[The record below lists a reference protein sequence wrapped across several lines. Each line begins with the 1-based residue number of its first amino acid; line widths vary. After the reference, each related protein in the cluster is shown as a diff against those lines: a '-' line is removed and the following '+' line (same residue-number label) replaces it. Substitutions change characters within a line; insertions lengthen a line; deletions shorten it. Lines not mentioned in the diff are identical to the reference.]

1 MEFEHDV
8 RHGESRAV
16 CVGDDKRQQRVAGEH
31 ADACAQGGCGESV
44 YGEFEHHIRVAVA
57 ERLQRSGIGAFL
69 VHHASHGAEGDERRD
84 EVEEDR
90 EDVRQ
95 FRHDAFDDHVH
106 TVALRGQAFAA
117 AADGIGRDGEIVDL
131 LLGEGYLPF
140 GFGYLAFGFGLL
152 RVEFGEFALVFRFG
166 LVDVPLALD
175 KLRDAVCDLL
185 ASLRHRFAELVL
197 FFGYLFGCLCEI
209 VRIAPIRL
217 RALVEP
223 RYGVLVLL
231 QSRIVGVQL
240 SVVFGAGF
248 VVLVDRHVVF
258 AAYLFVEFAGDAG
271 LFPFAERRADFVEHG
286 FACFELFSRRVQLRF
301 AVRQLVP

>member
-1 MEFEHDV
+1 MRLSIF
-8 RHGESRAV
+8 SSA
-16 CVGDDKRQQRVAGEH
+16 RVICRSASDILRSASGF
-31 ADACAQGGCGESV
+31 CALNS
-44 YGEFEHHIRVAVA
+44 
-57 ERLQRSGIGAFL
+57 
-69 VHHASHGAEGDERRD
+69 AS
-84 EVEEDR
+84 
-90 EDVRQ
+90 
-95 FRHDAFDDHVH
+95 
-106 TVALRGQAFAA
+106 L
-117 AADGIGRDGEIVDL
+117 
-131 LLGEGYLPF
+131 
-140 GFGYLAFGFGLL
+140 
-152 RVEFGEFALVFRFG
+152 LVFRFG

-185 ASLRHRFAELVL
+185 AGLRHRFAELVL

-240 SVVFGAGF
+240 SVVFDAGF

-258 AAYLFVEFAGDAG
+258 AAYLFVDFAGDAG

-286 FACFELFSRRVQLRF
+286 LLVSSCSRAASSCVLPFASWFHESESWFC
-301 AVRQLVP
+301 P

>member
-1 MEFEHDV
+1 MRLSIF
-8 RHGESRAV
+8 SSA
-16 CVGDDKRQQRVAGEH
+16 RVICRSASDILRSASGF
-31 ADACAQGGCGESV
+31 CALNSASLLWYSV
-44 YGEFEHHIRVAVA
+44 
-57 ERLQRSGIGAFL
+57 S
-69 VHHASHGAEGDERRD
+69 
-84 EVEEDR
+84 
-90 EDVRQ
+90 
-95 FRHDAFDDHVH
+95 
-106 TVALRGQAFAA
+106 ALF
-117 AADGIGRDGEIVDL
+117 
-131 LLGEGYLPF
+131 
-140 GFGYLAFGFGLL
+140 
-152 RVEFGEFALVFRFG
+152 
-166 LVDVPLALD
+166 DVPLALD

-185 ASLRHRFAELVL
+185 AGLRHRFAELVL

>member
-1 MEFEHDV
+1 MRLSIF
-8 RHGESRAV
+8 SSA
-16 CVGDDKRQQRVAGEH
+16 RVICRSASDILRSASGF
-31 ADACAQGGCGESV
+31 CALNSASLLWYSV
-44 YGEFEHHIRVAVA
+44 
-57 ERLQRSGIGAFL
+57 S
-69 VHHASHGAEGDERRD
+69 
-84 EVEEDR
+84 
-90 EDVRQ
+90 
-95 FRHDAFDDHVH
+95 
-106 TVALRGQAFAA
+106 ALS
-117 AADGIGRDGEIVDL
+117 I
-131 LLGEGYLPF
+131 
-140 GFGYLAFGFGLL
+140 
-152 RVEFGEFALVFRFG
+152 
-166 LVDVPLALD
+166 VPLALD

-185 ASLRHRFAELVL
+185 AGLRHRFAELVL

-301 AVRQLVP
+301 AVRQPVP

>member
-1 MEFEHDV
+1 MTV
-8 RHGESRAV
+8 
-16 CVGDDKRQQRVAGEH
+16 H
-31 ADACAQGGCGESV
+31 A
-44 YGEFEHHIRVAVA
+44 
-57 ERLQRSGIGAFL
+57 
-69 VHHASHGAEGDERRD
+69 
-84 EVEEDR
+84 
-90 EDVRQ
+90 
-95 FRHDAFDDHVH
+95 
-106 TVALRGQAFAA
+106 VALRGQTFAA

-185 ASLRHRFAELVL
+185 AGLRHRFAELVL

-301 AVRQLVP
+301 AVRQPVP

>member
-1 MEFEHDV
+1 MPSSF
-8 RHGESRAV
+8 
-16 CVGDDKRQQRVAGEH
+16 C
-31 ADACAQGGCGESV
+31 
-44 YGEFEHHIRVAVA
+44 
-57 ERLQRSGIGAFL
+57 
-69 VHHASHGAEGDERRD
+69 
-84 EVEEDR
+84 
-90 EDVRQ
+90 
-95 FRHDAFDDHVH
+95 
-106 TVALRGQAFAA
+106 
-117 AADGIGRDGEIVDL
+117 
-131 LLGEGYLPF
+131 
-140 GFGYLAFGFGLL
+140 
-152 RVEFGEFALVFRFG
+152 
-166 LVDVPLALD
+166 
-175 KLRDAVCDLL
+175 
-185 ASLRHRFAELVL
+185 

-217 RALVEP
+217 RTLVEP